1 MENEQQQPKIINH
14 NEMQNCNVFM
24 GDTYGGIFPL
34 PGAEVHIT
42 QNIGPQKKSTQVSGE
57 AETKEVRKMRKEAV
71 MTAMGKRI
79 DFEPRM
85 LGSDDNRK
93 RITNER
99 IETLLRRCLGMGT
112 IPPRDNHR
120 AVMEQVWV
128 LLMDER
134 NQCHKEPG
142 EPYFRQTVLNI
153 IGYFVQKGLISG
165 TPLDIARCVF
175 SDADVSLAK
184 NVSRGISS
192 NVFPNLT
199 DQLLDYYI
207 NQLQHGEF

>member
-1 MENEQQQPKIINH
+1 MDEQQTPKIVNH

-34 PGAEVHIT
+34 PGAEVNIT
-42 QNIGPQKKSTQVSGE
+42 QNLGPQKKSTQVSGE
-57 AETKEVRKMRKEAV
+57 VETKEQRQMRKEAV
-71 MTAMGKRI
+71 MTAICKRMYF
-79 DFEPRM
+79 DPQM
-85 LGSDDNRK
+85 LGYDDNRK

-99 IETLLRRCLGMGT
+99 IETLLRRCLGVGSV
-112 IPPRDNHR
+112 PPRDSHR
-120 AVMEQVWV
+120 AVMEQLWV
-128 LLMDER
+128 LLMDVR
-134 NQCHKEPG
+134 NQCHKEAG

-153 IGYFVQKGLISG
+153 IGYFADKGLISG
-165 TPLDIARCVF
+165 TPLEIARCVF

-192 NVFPNLT
+192 KVFPNLA

>member
-1 MENEQQQPKIINH
+1 MENEQQPKIVNH
-14 NEMQNCNVFM
+14 NEMHNCNVFM

-34 PGAEVHIT
+34 PGAEVTIT
-42 QNIGPQKKSTQVSGE
+42 QNLGPQKKSTQVSGE
-57 AETKEVRKMRKEAV
+57 AETKEERKLRKEAV
-71 MTAMGKRI
+71 MTAICKRMY
-79 DFEPRM
+79 FEPRM
-85 LGSDDNRK
+85 LGYDEDGK

-99 IETLLRRCLGMGT
+99 IETLLRRCLGVGT
-112 IPPRDNHR
+112 IPPKDNHR
-120 AVMEQVWV
+120 SVMEQIWV
-128 LLMDER
+128 LLMDAR
-134 NQCHKEPG
+134 NQCHKEAG

-153 IGYFVQKGLISG
+153 IGYFVEKGLISG

>member
-1 MENEQQQPKIINH
+1 MENEQQTPKIVNH

-34 PGAEVHIT
+34 PGAEVNIT
-42 QNIGPQKKSTQVSGE
+42 QNLSPQKKSTQMSGD
-57 AETKEVRKMRKEAV
+57 AETKEERMMRKEAV
-71 MTAMGKRI
+71 MTAICKRI
-79 DFEPRM
+79 DFGPRM
-85 LGSDDNRK
+85 LGYDENGK
-93 RITNER
+93 RLTNER
-99 IETLLRRCLGMGT
+99 IETLLRRCLGVGN
-112 IPPRDNHR
+112 IPPRDSHR
-120 AVMEQVWV
+120 AVMEQIWV

-134 NQCHKEPG
+134 NQCRKEPG
-142 EPYFRQTVLNI
+142 EPFFRQTVLNI
-153 IGYFVQKGLISG
+153 IGYFVEKELISG
-165 TPLDIARCVF
+165 TPLEIARCVF
-175 SDADVSLAK
+175 SDADISLAK

>member
-1 MENEQQQPKIINH
+1 MDEQQTPKIVNH

-34 PGAEVHIT
+34 PGAEVNIT
-42 QNIGPQKKSTQVSGE
+42 QNLGPQKKSTQVSGE
-57 AETKEVRKMRKEAV
+57 VETKEQRQMRKEAV
-71 MTAMGKRI
+71 MTAICKRMYFEPQMLGYDENGKR
-79 DFEPRM
+79 
-85 LGSDDNRK
+85 L
-93 RITNER
+93 TNER
-99 IETLLRRCLGMGT
+99 MEMLLRRCLGVST
-112 IPPRDNHR
+112 IPPRDSHR

-128 LLMDER
+128 LLMDDR

-153 IGYFVQKGLISG
+153 IGYFADKGLISG
-165 TPLDIARCVF
+165 TPLEIARCVF
-175 SDADVSLAK
+175 DKADASLAK

-192 NVFPNLT
+192 PVFPNLM

>member
-1 MENEQQQPKIINH
+1 MTVEMFKLAINPEVSPYETMDSMFIENVMFSNKKLESCDESRKGDADFLQPLAENAQYKKI
-14 NEMQNCNVFM
+14 Q
-24 GDTYGGIFPL
+24 G
-34 PGAEVHIT
+34 
-42 QNIGPQKKSTQVSGE
+42 KKRFGYDE
-57 AETKEVRKMRKEAV
+57 N
-71 MTAMGKRI
+71 G
-79 DFEPRM
+79 
-85 LGSDDNRK
+85 K

-99 IETLLRRCLGMGT
+99 VETLLRRCLGVGT
-112 IPPRDNHR
+112 IPPKDNHR
-120 AVMEQVWV
+120 SVMEQVWV
-128 LLMDER
+128 LLMDAR
-134 NQCHKEPG
+134 NQCHKEAG

-153 IGYFVQKGLISG
+153 IGYFVEKGLISG

-192 NVFPNLT
+192 NVFPNLA

>member
-1 MENEQQQPKIINH
+1 MENEQQTPKIVNH

-42 QNIGPQKKSTQVSGE
+42 QNLSPQKKSTQMSGD
-57 AETKEVRKMRKEAV
+57 AETKEERMMRKEAV
-71 MTAMGKRI
+71 MTAICKRI
-79 DFEPRM
+79 DFGPRM
-85 LGSDDNRK
+85 LGYDENGK
-93 RITNER
+93 RLTNER
-99 IETLLRRCLGMGT
+99 IETLLRRCLGVGN
-112 IPPRDNHR
+112 IPPRDSHR
-120 AVMEQVWV
+120 AVMEQIWV

-134 NQCHKEPG
+134 NQCRKEPG
-142 EPYFRQTVLNI
+142 EPFFRQTVLNI
-153 IGYFVQKGLISG
+153 IGYFVEKELING
-165 TPLDIARCVF
+165 TPLEIARCVF
-175 SDADVSLAK
+175 SDADISLAK

>member
-1 MENEQQQPKIINH
+1 MENEQQPKIVNN
-14 NEMQNCNVFM
+14 NEMHNCNVFL
-24 GDTYGGIFPL
+24 GDSYGGIFPL

-42 QNIGPQKKSTQVSGE
+42 QNLGPQKKSTQVSGE
-57 AETKEVRKMRKEAV
+57 TETKEARKLRKETV
-71 MTAMGKRI
+71 LTAIGKRMF
-79 DFEPRM
+79 FEPRM
-85 LGSDDNRK
+85 LGYDENGK

-112 IPPRDNHR
+112 IPPKDSHR
-120 AVMEQVWV
+120 SVMEQVWV
-128 LLMDER
+128 LMMDER
-134 NQCHKEPG
+134 NQCHKEAG

-153 IGYFVQKGLISG
+153 IGYFVEKELICGS
-165 TPLDIARCVF
+165 PLDIARCVF

-192 NVFPNLT
+192 NVFPDLT